1 MICDRKH
8 FPIKFTYLSVNV
20 WRSQPQVF
28 AHRGNLLRHMALHDP
43 ENPGNKELLAEAEEA
58 DQTEGYEEEEIGLE
72 APGQII
78 QTVWDHHQILFIT
91 VHV

>member
-1 MICDRKH
+1 M
-8 FPIKFTYLSVNV
+8 
-20 WRSQPQVF
+20 F

-78 QTVWDHHQILFIT
+78 QTVWHHHQRYDLVNDYRCLRIHLY
-91 VHV
+91 

>member
-1 MICDRKH
+1 M
-8 FPIKFTYLSVNV
+8 
-20 WRSQPQVF
+20 F

-72 APGQII
+72 SSGQII
-78 QTVWDHHQILFIT
+78 QTV
-91 VHV
+91 

>member
-1 MICDRKH
+1 
-8 FPIKFTYLSVNV
+8 
-20 WRSQPQVF
+20 
-28 AHRGNLLRHMALHDP
+28 MALHDP

-78 QTVWDHHQILFIT
+78 QTVWHHNQRYDLVNDYRCLKIHLY
-91 VHV
+91 

>member
-1 MICDRKH
+1 
-8 FPIKFTYLSVNV
+8 
-20 WRSQPQVF
+20 
-28 AHRGNLLRHMALHDP
+28 MALHDP

-78 QTVWDHHQILFIT
+78 QTVWHHHQRYDLVNDYRCLRIHLY
-91 VHV
+91 

>member
-1 MICDRKH
+1 
-8 FPIKFTYLSVNV
+8 
-20 WRSQPQVF
+20 
-28 AHRGNLLRHMALHDP
+28 MALHDP

-78 QTVWDHHQILFIT
+78 QTVGIIIINLESSLMFTLISDKDQRKYLLSL
-91 VHV
+91 

>member
-1 MICDRKH
+1 MLTKSL
-8 FPIKFTYLSVNV
+8 YLSHCP
-20 WRSQPQVF
+20 SQVF

-78 QTVWDHHQILFIT
+78 QTV
-91 VHV
+91 